1 MSDNELLEVLRE
13 LEIELQRKS
22 TRHDHHRL
30 HELLHS
36 DFTEIGRS
44 GRVYSRQETV
54 KLLIASDTFAQID
67 CRDFKVNR
75 LSDTTALLTY
85 RSARVSESGELKRC
99 TLRSS
104 IWQHGEEGWQLHF
117 HQGTPAFEA
126 W

>member
-1 MSDNELLEVLRE
+1 MSDNELLDTLRE
-13 LEIELQRKS
+13 LEVELHRKS
-22 TRHDHHRL
+22 TRRDQHRL
-30 HELLHS
+30 NELLHS
-36 DFTEIGRS
+36 DFMEIGRS

-54 KLLIASDTFAQID
+54 KLLIESDAFAQID

-85 RSARVSESGELKRC
+85 RSARVGESGELKRC

-104 IWQHGEEGWQLHF
+104 IWQHGADGWQMHF
-117 HQGTPAFEA
+117 HQGTPALKA